1 MYKYYSF
8 ISTLNDLNYCKFKVA
23 IKPLI
28 YNFIG
33 HIILFIITNSQE
45 QELYIK
51 LFILTILVIL
61 PQVSIAGENDVS
73 SFSAID
79 TLWVL
84 FCAFL
89 VFLMQAGFGMV
100 ESGLTRAKNAVNIM
114 MKNSLDLAMASIAF
128 FAIGYA
134 LMFGGDGAFIGTKG
148 WFLIDA
154 PGVDGLPIAAFW
166 LFQAMFV
173 GTAAT
178 IVSGAVAERMRF
190 KAYLIYSFIISALV
204 YPVVGHWAW
213 GGGWLAGMDFHDFA
227 GSSVVH
233 ATGGFA
239 ALVGTMLLGPR
250 IGKYNK
256 SGTANYIPGHNMP
269 LVMVGVII
277 LWFGWFGFNAG
288 SALSF
293 SDPELIARISINTSL
308 SASAGV
314 IMAMIFSWKKFGKPD
329 LGLTLNGALAGL
341 VGITAGCAVV
351 SPYSALIIGAIAG
364 ILVIFFVIFLDKK
377 QIDDPVGAISV
388 HGFNGIWGTLAV
400 GFFGQQSLG
409 SPNDGLLFGGGFS
422 QLGIQALGTISIVI
436 FVIAAM
442 WIVFKFIDRIVGLRV
457 SEREELEGLDAVE
470 HGQEAYHGFQ
480 IFTTE

>member
-1 MYKYYSF
+1 
-8 ISTLNDLNYCKFKVA
+8 
-23 IKPLI
+23 
-28 YNFIG
+28 
-33 HIILFIITNSQE
+33 
-45 QELYIK
+45 
-51 LFILTILVIL
+51 
-61 PQVSIAGENDVS
+61 
-73 SFSAID
+73 
-79 TLWVL
+79 
-84 FCAFL
+84 
-89 VFLMQAGFGMV
+89 
-100 ESGLTRAKNAVNIM
+100 

-154 PGVDGLPIAAFW
+154 PGVDGLPTTAFW

-213 GGGWLAGMDFHDFA
+213 GGGWLASMDFHDFA

-364 ILVIFFVIFLDKK
+364 FLVIFFVILLDKK

-388 HGFNGIWGTLAV
+388 HGFNGIWGTLEV
-400 GFFGQQSLG
+400 GFFGLQACTGFFQLALEASHRGPVRLEPTCHLG
-409 SPNDGLLFGGGFS
+409 VLSF
-422 QLGIQALGTISIVI
+422 QLGMLGC
-436 FVIAAM
+436 
-442 WIVFKFIDRIVGLRV
+442 
-457 SEREELEGLDAVE
+457 ERL
-470 HGQEAYHGFQ
+470 
-480 IFTTE
+480 